1 MSISKDQ
8 VKKIIVEEFSKTE
21 IKDLVK
27 KETEKAVERSLRDF
41 LKNDLEKEILK
52 ALKDK
57 RTKEEVADISK
68 KVIKKL
74 YRELSFNYPYII
86 DRVKL

>member
-1 MSISKDQ
+1 M
-8 VKKIIVEEFSKTE
+8 KKIIVEELSKTE
-21 IKDLVK
+21 VKDLVK

-57 RTKEEVADISK
+57 KTKEEVADISK